1 MGPDPAYNPRM
12 KLGSLIRRGALLLL
26 VVAALAQYWLM
37 QRTQDAAAR
46 LTARLI
52 PHGELHYQRLW
63 PFLWGGARVWGLSFQ
78 PEGLFRVGLQ
88 AAPGFRVQVRELRVQ
103 HLRQGADGQLES
115 LAGQA
120 FGVRLPLADL
130 HGIAAPG
137 PAALPMPS
145 PSELGYAVI
154 EFDLDFRVEY
164 VDSAHLALVDLSAAG
179 AELGRLT
186 LDVRLEGSP
195 VVFSRVPDQLLL
207 RRLELRWADGGLGQ
221 RYREVAAT
229 RARLSRGDWQRALIA
244 RLNQRARQ
252 ENWKWDA
259 ASAAAARRVIADADF
274 LRLRLDP
281 PGDAVIRNMRLYPM
295 SDWPALLGLEL
306 ATEGRIE
313 RPPPRRTWP

>member
-1 MGPDPAYNPRM
+1 M

-26 VVAALAQYWLM
+26 VVAGLAQYWLV
-37 QRTQDAAAR
+37 QRTQDAMAQ

-52 PHGELHYQRLW
+52 PHGELRYARLW

-88 AAPGFRVQVRELRVQ
+88 ATPGFRVQVRELRVQ

-120 FGVRLPLADL
+120 FGVRLPLSDL

-145 PSELGYAVI
+145 PSELGYGAL

-164 VDSAHLALVDLSAAG
+164 VDSANLALVELNAAG
-179 AELGRLT
+179 AELGQLT
-186 LDVRLEGSP
+186 LDTQLEGTAG
-195 VVFSRVPDQLLL
+195 VFSRAPEQLLI
-207 RRLELRWADGGLGQ
+207 RRLELQWADGGLGQ
-221 RYREVAAT
+221 RYRDVAAT

-244 RLNQRARQ
+244 RLDQRARQ
-252 ENWKWDA
+252 EHWKWDA
-259 ASAAAARRVIADADF
+259 GSSAAARRVIADADF

-281 PGDAVIRNMRLYPM
+281 PGDVVIRNMRLYAM
-295 SDWPALLGLEL
+295 SDWPALLGFEL